1 MVRHQPSK
9 LIFVGSNPI
18 SRSQFGVPVSSVSV
32 SHDAGA
38 LDTEILKRGPV
49 AQRLAQATHNRLVT
63 GSNPVGPTKHIRRC
77 PSGQR
82 RNF

>member
-1 MVRHQPSK
+1 VVRHQPSK

-38 LDTEILKRGPV
+38 LDTEILKKGPV
-49 AQRLAQATHNRLVT
+49 AQRLAQATHNRLVA
-63 GSNPVGPTKHIRRC
+63 GSNPAGPTRHLIVLQIFA
-77 PSGQR
+77 GH
-82 RNF
+82 F

>member
-1 MVRHQPSK
+1 VVRHQPSK

-38 LDTEILKRGPV
+38 LDTEILKKGARGAAV
-49 AQRLAQATHNRLVT
+49 SA
-63 GSNPVGPTKHIRRC
+63 GDS
-77 PSGQR
+77 
-82 RNF
+82 

>member
-32 SHDAGA
+32 SRDAGA
-38 LDTEILKRGPV
+38 LDTEILKKRARGAAV
-49 AQRLAQATHNRLVT
+49 SA
-63 GSNPVGPTKHIRRC
+63 GDS
-77 PSGQR
+77 
-82 RNF
+82 